1 MEMPGFEPGA
11 YRMRSERDT
20 TTPHPRT
27 GSLLSHYSHKR
38 LSLIRGH
45 IVLDI
50 IGDIASSLIK

>member
-27 GSLLSHYSHKR
+27 DSQTIL
-38 LSLIRGH
+38 
-45 IVLDI
+45 
-50 IGDIASSLIK
+50 SSLIPQIMCLLTNKC